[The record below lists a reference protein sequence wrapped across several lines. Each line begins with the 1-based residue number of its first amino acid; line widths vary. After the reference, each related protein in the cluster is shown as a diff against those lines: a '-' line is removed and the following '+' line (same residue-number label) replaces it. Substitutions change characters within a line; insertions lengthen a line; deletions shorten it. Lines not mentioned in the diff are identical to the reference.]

1 MPENEK
7 PVPRWFTIT
16 AVVAIIWNLL
26 GVSAFIM
33 QVVMTPEM
41 LAQLP
46 DAERELYESM
56 PVWVLVAFAVAVFG
70 GVLGSLGLALR
81 KVWSL
86 LFLWLSLFAVLAQNA
101 YSFLMSNVLE
111 VYGPQAAVMPAL
123 VILIAIL
130 LVIIARNANTRHWLD

>member
-1 MPENEK
+1 MPDNKK

-33 QVVMTPEM
+33 QVLMTPEM

-56 PVWVLVAFAVAVFG
+56 PAWVLGAFAVAVFG

-101 YSFLMSNVLE
+101 YSFLMSNVLD

>member
-1 MPENEK
+1 MPENKK

-33 QVVMTPEM
+33 QVLMTPEM

-56 PVWVLVAFAVAVFG
+56 PAWVLGAFAVAVFG

-123 VILIAIL
+123 VILIAVM

>member
-1 MPENEK
+1 MADNKK

-33 QVVMTPEM
+33 QVLMTPEM

-46 DAERELYESM
+46 DAERELHESM
-56 PVWVLVAFAVAVFG
+56 PAWVMVAFAVAVFG

-101 YSFLMSNVLE
+101 YSFLMSNALE

>member
-1 MPENEK
+1 MPDNKK

-33 QVVMTPEM
+33 QVLMTPEM

-46 DAERELYESM
+46 EAERELYESM

-123 VILIAIL
+123 VILIAVM

>member
-1 MPENEK
+1 MSDIKK

-33 QVVMTPEM
+33 QVLMTPEM

-56 PVWVLVAFAVAVFG
+56 PAWVLGAFAVAVFG

-123 VILIAIL
+123 VILIAVM

>member
-1 MPENEK
+1 MAENRK
-7 PVPRWFTIT
+7 DVPRWFTIT

-33 QVVMTPEM
+33 QMLMTPEM

-46 DAERELYESM
+46 PEERALYESI
-56 PVWVLVAFAVAVFG
+56 PVWVTVAFAVAVFG
-70 GVLGSLGLALR
+70 GVLGSLGLVLR

-101 YSFLMSNVLE
+101 YGLLMSDVLA
-111 VYGPQAAVMPAL
+111 VRGPQALVMPSL
-123 VILIAIL
+123 VILVAIL
-130 LVIIARNANTRHWLD
+130 LVLMARNANTRHWLD